1 MTTKMYQEACASA
14 AQVALQLS
22 LDTDRYEALG
32 AALRGSAPTGI
43 VTIARGSSDH
53 AASYFSYLV
62 MSRTGQL
69 VTSLPMSLMTLY
81 RAPIAHQRML
91 AVSVSQ
97 SGRSPDL
104 YGPMQMFTD
113 AGATTVAL
121 VNAAQSPLAD
131 AVQWPLALHAGPEES
146 VAATKSY
153 ICSLVAA
160 ARLAAVWGGYLDLI
174 AGLRNI
180 SSALATACSL
190 DWSCALPALR
200 DADRLLV
207 IGRGP
212 GLAIANEAALKF
224 KETCGI
230 QAEAFSGAEV
240 QHGPMAL
247 VDTGYIILIFAL
259 RGPAQASLLQ
269 VARDM
274 RQRGANVL
282 LAAPDDVAE
291 RDLTLATAD
300 IPDLDP
306 IVAIQSFY
314 LLVEAVSRARGIDPD
329 APRHLSKITST
340 L

>member
-1 MTTKMYQEACASA
+1 MTSKMYQEARASA
-14 AQVALQLS
+14 DQVAIQLAA
-22 LDTDRYEALG
+22 DADRYAALG
-32 AALRGSAPTGI
+32 AALRASPPSGV

-53 AASYFSYLV
+53 AAAYFAYLV

-81 RAPIAHQRML
+81 RAPMAQQRML
-91 AVSVSQ
+91 AVSISQ

-104 YGPMQMFTD
+104 YGPMQAFSD

-121 VNAAQSPLAD
+121 VNAAGSPLGQ
-131 AVQWPLALHAGPEES
+131 AVAWALPLHAGPEHS

-160 ARLAAVWGGYLDLI
+160 ARLAASWGQHLDVLQ
-174 AGLRNI
+174 GLQTLPA
-180 SSALATACSL
+180 ALRAACEQ
-190 DWSCALPALR
+190 DWSAAVPVLQH
-200 DADRLLV
+200 ADRLMV

-247 VDTGYIILIFAL
+247 VDTGYPMLVFAL
-259 RGPAQASLLQ
+259 RGPAQDGLVQL
-269 VARDM
+269 AREM
-274 RQRGANVL
+274 RQRGAKVL
-282 LAAPDDVAE
+282 LAAPANIAE
-291 RDLTLATAD
+291 RDLTLATTDAE
-300 IPDLDP
+300 DLDP
-306 IVAIQSFY
+306 IAAIQSFY
-314 LLVEAVSRARGIDPD
+314 LLVEAVARARGVDPD
-329 APRHLSKITST
+329 SPRHLSKVTST

>member
-1 MTTKMYQEACASA
+1 MKTKMYQEACASA
-14 AQVALQLS
+14 AQVAFQLS
-22 LDTDRYEALG
+22 MDIDRYEALG
-32 AALRGSAPTGI
+32 VALRASPPAGI

-81 RAPIAHQRML
+81 RAPIAHQRIL

-121 VNAAQSPLAD
+121 INATQSPLAD
-131 AVQWPLALHAGPEES
+131 AVQWPLALHAGPEDG

-160 ARLAAVWGGYLDLI
+160 ARLAAVWGNHVDLI
-174 AGLRNI
+174 HGLKNI
-180 SSALATACSL
+180 PAALTAARSL
-190 DWSCALPALR
+190 DWSSALPALK
-200 DADRLLV
+200 DTDRLLV

-212 GLAIANEAALKF
+212 GLAIAKEAALKF

-247 VDTGYIILIFAL
+247 VDTGYPILIFAL
-259 RGPAQASLLQ
+259 RGPAQAGLLQ
-269 VARDM
+269 LARDM
-274 RQRGANVL
+274 RQRGAKVL
-282 LAAPDDVAE
+282 LAAPNDVAE

-300 IPDLDP
+300 TPDLDP

-314 LLVEAVSRARGIDPD
+314 LLVEAVSRARGINPD
-329 APRHLSKITST
+329 APRHLSKITAT
-340 L
+340 F

>member
-1 MTTKMYQEACASA
+1 MTTKMYKEACASA

-22 LDTDRYEALG
+22 VDDDRYEALG
-32 AALRGSAPTGI
+32 ASLRANPPTGV

-53 AASYFSYLV
+53 AAAYFAYLV

-81 RAPIAHQRML
+81 RAPMAHQRML

-104 YGPMQMFTD
+104 VGPMQLFTN

-121 VNAAQSPLAD
+121 VNAERSPLAD
-131 AVQWPLALHAGPEES
+131 AVEWTLPLHAGPEES

-160 ARLAAVWGGYLDLI
+160 ARLAAVWGGHLDLLN
-174 AGLRNI
+174 GLKNLPA
-180 SSALATACSL
+180 ALTAACAL
-190 DWSCALPALR
+190 DWSSAVPALK

-207 IGRGP
+207 LGRGP

-247 VDTGYIILIFAL
+247 VDTGYPILIFAL
-259 RGPAQASLLQ
+259 RGPAQAGLIQ

-274 RQRGANVL
+274 RKRNAHVV

-291 RDLTLATAD
+291 RDLTLATTD
-300 IPDLDP
+300 TPDLDP

-314 LLVEAVSRARGIDPD
+314 LLVEAVARARGGNPD
-329 APRHLSKITST
+329 APRHLSKVTST

>member
-1 MTTKMYQEACASA
+1 MTTLMFQEASASA
-14 AQVALQLS
+14 AQVATLLAA
-22 LDTDRYEALG
+22 DADRYEALG
-32 AALRGSAPTGI
+32 AALRASPPSGV

-53 AASYFSYLV
+53 AASYFAYLV

-81 RAPIAHQRML
+81 RAPMAHQNML

-104 YGPMQMFTD
+104 YGPMQVFTD

-121 VNAAQSPLAD
+121 VNAPHSPLAD
-131 AVQWPLALHAGPEES
+131 AVRWVLPLHAGPENS

-160 ARLAAVWGGYLDLI
+160 ARLAAHWGGHRDLLE
-174 AGLRNI
+174 GLQTLPA
-180 SSALATACSL
+180 ALAAACAL
-190 DWSCALPALR
+190 DWSAALPVLR

-212 GLAIANEAALKF
+212 GLAIANEAALKL
-224 KETCGI
+224 KETCAI

-247 VDTGYIILIFAL
+247 VDTGYPMLVFAL
-259 RGPAQASLLQ
+259 RGPAQEGLLQ
-269 VARDM
+269 LARDM
-274 RQRGANVL
+274 RQRGAKVL
-282 LAAPDDVAE
+282 LAAPTDIAE

-300 IPDLDP
+300 TQDLDP

-314 LLVEAVSRARGIDPD
+314 LLVEAVARARGVNPD
-329 APRHLSKITST
+329 APRHLSKVTST

>member
-1 MTTKMYQEACASA
+1 MTTQMHQEASASP
-14 AQVALQLS
+14 AQVAIQMAA
-22 LDTDRYEALG
+22 DADRYEALG
-32 AALRGSAPTGI
+32 AALRASPPTGV

-53 AASYFSYLV
+53 AASYFAYLV

-81 RAPIAHQRML
+81 RAPMAHQRIL

-104 YGPMQMFTD
+104 YGPMQVFTN

-121 VNAAQSPLAD
+121 VNAEQSPLGD
-131 AVQWPLALHAGPEES
+131 AVTWPLPLHAGPEKS

-160 ARLAAVWGGYLDLI
+160 ARLAANWGEHADLLS
-174 AGLRNI
+174 GLKTLPA
-180 SSALATACSL
+180 ALAAACEL
-190 DWSCALPALR
+190 DWSAALPALR

-247 VDTGYIILIFAL
+247 VDTGYPMLIFAL
-259 RGPAQASLLQ
+259 RGPAQAGLVKL
-269 VARDM
+269 AREM

-282 LAAPDDVAE
+282 LAAPSNIAE
-291 RDLTLATAD
+291 RDLTLAIAATE
-300 IPDLDP
+300 DLDP

-314 LLVEAVSRARGIDPD
+314 LLVEAVARARGVNPD
-329 APRHLSKITST
+329 APRHLSKVTST

>member
-1 MTTKMYQEACASA
+1 MTTLMYQEACASA
-14 AQVALQLS
+14 TQVALQLAA
-22 LDTDRYEALG
+22 DTARYAALG
-32 AALRGSAPTGI
+32 AALRANPPTGV

-53 AASYFSYLV
+53 AAGYFAYLV

-81 RAPIAHQRML
+81 RAPMAHQRLL

-104 YGPMQMFTD
+104 YGPMQAFTD
-113 AGATTVAL
+113 AGAITVAL
-121 VNAAQSPLAD
+121 VNAEQSPLGD
-131 AVQWPLALHAGPEES
+131 AVSWALPLHAGPEKS

-160 ARLAAVWGGYLDLI
+160 ARLAAMWGWHTDLLN
-174 AGLRNI
+174 GLTTLPA
-180 SSALATACSL
+180 ALTAACAQ
-190 DWSCALPALR
+190 DWSAAVPVLR

-247 VDTGYIILIFAL
+247 VDTGYPMLIFAL
-259 RGPAQASLLQ
+259 RGPAQAGLLQ
-269 VARDM
+269 LARDM

-282 LAAPDDVAE
+282 LAAPDDIAE
-291 RDLTLATAD
+291 RDLTLATTDAE
-300 IPDLDP
+300 DLDP
-306 IVAIQSFY
+306 IAAIQSFY
-314 LLVEAVSRARGIDPD
+314 LLVEAVARARGVNPD
-329 APRHLSKITST
+329 APRHLSKVTAT